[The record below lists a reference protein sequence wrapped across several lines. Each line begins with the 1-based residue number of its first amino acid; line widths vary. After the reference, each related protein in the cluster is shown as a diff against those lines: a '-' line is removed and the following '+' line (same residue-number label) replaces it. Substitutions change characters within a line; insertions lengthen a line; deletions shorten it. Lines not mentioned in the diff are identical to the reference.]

1 MLFRVAANVSRR
13 QRGVLTVSRGFK
25 IYTRTGDQGSSSLF
39 NGERRRK
46 DDAVF
51 QALGDTDELN
61 AAIGVAHAQCELASA
76 ASVGASGEDG

>member
-1 MLFRVAANVSRR
+1 MV
-13 QRGVLTVSRGFK
+13 VLNR

-61 AAIGVAHAQCELASA
+61 AAIGVAHAQCEIVSASTA
-76 ASVGASGEDG
+76 LRLSASPKLLLTLRTMLS